1 MPHPDPTSIH
11 RPGSRWLYFAI
22 ACLVIPVGLIA
33 RSMRDD
39 ADAASVFGFVTTYL
53 GDTLWAVMFYFLFAA
68 VLMSWATRRLAVLTL
83 IFTAGIEFSQL
94 YHGEPLASLRSFPP
108 TRFLLGTH
116 FLRSDILCLCVGT
129 TLAAAVHAVI
139 CHKDSK
145 TPRIV
150 G

>member
-1 MPHPDPTSIH
+1 MK
-11 RPGSRWLYFAI
+11 RRLLYFGI
-22 ACLVIPVGLIA
+22 ALSVIPIGLIA
-33 RSMRDD
+33 RSLRGD
-39 ADAASVFGFVTTYL
+39 ADGTTAFGFIATYL

-108 TRFLLGTH
+108 TRFLLGTN
-116 FLRSDILCLCVGT
+116 FLWSDILCLCVGT